1 MTRTIRLT
9 ALLLV
14 LCPATASWAADPR
27 ELSWDEL
34 IPPGAM
40 VWPEEQDMNNPDA
53 WASPVPG
60 AVVKELDGQQVRIPG
75 FIVPLE
81 SDEGGLLAEF
91 FLVPYFG
98 ACIHVPPPPPNQ
110 IVYVTVDPPFN
121 LASMWEPFWI
131 EGEMRTKGHTTVL
144 GATAYSLT
152 ASKIEPYEY

>member
-1 MTRTIRLT
+1 MIHTIRLA
-9 ALLLV
+9 ALAVLLSPLV
-14 LCPATASWAADPR
+14 AAVADEPR

-34 IPPGAM
+34 IPAGAM
-40 VWPEEQDMNNPDA
+40 VWPDESAGMDPQG
-53 WASPVPG
+53 WSYPVPG
-60 AVVKELDGQQVRIPG
+60 AVVEALDGQDVRIPG

-121 LASMWEPFWI
+121 LESMWEPFWI
-131 EGEMRTKGHTTVL
+131 EGRMQTKGHTSIIGT
-144 GATAYSLT
+144 TAYSLT